1 MAQIS
6 VNAEMSNLGELC
18 EAAEIRQHQ
27 RVLAQ
32 EVTENGL
39 QNEIVKYHRE
49 YRSTFTHKKQLH
61 RIAKDPEKTIE
72 ENPRRRSGRD
82 STGSSSVILPSH
94 CIFCK
99 KDKYRSKSKTREK
112 LQSCSEFRADDTVKN
127 SALLHVKSCLD
138 MTDIAEEVL
147 ALCSKDLISSEAK
160 YHASCYKSFV
170 RICYDGTESGTP
182 KSIDNPSDPLFEAVE
197 EFCRELI
204 RSPRVV
210 EFKTIRKVMS
220 DEAEKLGAELSSSS
234 CKNLL
239 RKISTRFKELN
250 FFHQLHNNVL
260 VYPNSLKVEDL
271 ILQNSKMKSELET
284 MNHSMGDDTASV
296 IKVAKILHDT
306 ILAHPEQMSWP
317 P

>member
-1 MAQIS
+1 M
-6 VNAEMSNLGELC
+6 
-18 EAAEIRQHQ
+18 
-27 RVLAQ
+27 
-32 EVTENGL
+32 
-39 QNEIVKYHRE
+39 
-49 YRSTFTHKKQLH
+49 
-61 RIAKDPEKTIE
+61 
-72 ENPRRRSGRD
+72 
-82 STGSSSVILPSH
+82 
-94 CIFCK
+94 
-99 KDKYRSKSKTREK
+99 
-112 LQSCSEFRADDTVKN
+112 KN
-127 SALLHVKSCLD
+127 SALLHVKSCSD

-147 ALCSKDLISSEAK
+147 ALCSRDLISSEAK

-220 DEAEKLGAELSSSS
+220 DEAAKLGTELSSPSY
-234 CKNLL
+234 KNLL

-250 FFHQLHNNVL
+250 FVHQSHNNVL
-260 VYPNSLKVEDL
+260 VYPNNPKVEDL

-317 P
+317 PKEHDLLPDKVKMYIQNLLDVFCSTLLSGQSRASESTRATQLKKSIAQDIVYCVSGGKIKTPKVCCFLL